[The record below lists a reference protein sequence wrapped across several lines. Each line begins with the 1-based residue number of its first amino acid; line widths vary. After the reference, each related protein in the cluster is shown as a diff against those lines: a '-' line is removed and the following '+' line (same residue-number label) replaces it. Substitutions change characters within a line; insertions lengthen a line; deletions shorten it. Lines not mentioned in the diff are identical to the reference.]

1 MKSIPALSIL
11 VVAASAVSIS
21 AAELESGLQI
31 GDRPAAFYV
40 TDVTG
45 PSAGEKLCY
54 RCQYSTRPVVSIFA
68 RGIDDSV
75 KKLLK
80 EIDGLVQNHRDEK
93 MAAFVVL
100 LSDEPTSNEAQLKAT
115 AKQSAILNTPLT
127 TYEDSNGPRRYRIHK
142 DAEVTVIMWVDSDVR
157 VNHAFAKGKLSAGA
171 IKQVVADTSKILD

>member
-68 RGIDDSV
+68 RGIDDS
-75 KKLLK
+75 
-80 EIDGLVQNHRDEK
+80 
-93 MAAFVVL
+93 
-100 LSDEPTSNEAQLKAT
+100 EASQGKA
-115 AKQSAILNTPLT
+115 SL
-127 TYEDSNGPRRYRIHK
+127 R
-142 DAEVTVIMWVDSDVR
+142 
-157 VNHAFAKGKLSAGA
+157 
-171 IKQVVADTSKILD
+171 